1 MKIKII
7 IKKIIKVCT
16 AIIIP
21 LTIIGMLFAQSCSSA
36 KYSSEDIKME
46 KINKAVRYKE
56 NKFLNYTRSPE
67 MNFVKMLPM
76 MWDFLVVD
84 NDRKPK
90 VKLPA
95 KRVDISKITNVKAD
109 ELKVTWIGHSSQII
123 NIDGKIILADPVFN
137 NKTVFMGPSRYNGDV
152 PLNVEDLPEID
163 VVIISHNHYDH
174 LNKAT
179 LEKLHPKVKRFLTPL
194 MVGAE
199 LEKAGVPR
207 EKITE
212 LNWWDEVKI
221 DDEFMIA
228 FTPAQHF
235 SGRGLFDR
243 DESLWGSYVLQGPK
257 HKVYFSGDSG
267 YFKGFKEIG
276 DKYGPFDIT
285 LLECGAYNKKWHY
298 VHMMPEETAQAHLD
312 LKGKVLQ
319 PMHWGTFDLA
329 LHAWYDP
336 IVRVTKAVDSLGIKL
351 STPIVGET
359 ITIDENLTTNRW
371 WEKLIANN
379 QDKLAA
385 NKK

>member
-1 MKIKII
+1 MKTKRR
-7 IKKIIKVCT
+7 IKKIMKISTVT
-16 AIIIP
+16 LIP
-21 LTIIGMLFAQSCSSA
+21 LAFVGMLFAQSCSSA
-36 KYSSEDIKME
+36 TYSRKDIKME
-46 KINKAVRYKE
+46 KINNAERYKE
-56 NKFLNYTRSPE
+56 NKFLNYTPSPE
-67 MNFVKMLPM
+67 MNFVKMIPT
-76 MWDFLVVD
+76 MWDFLVTD
-84 NDRKPK
+84 NNRKPN
-90 VKLPA
+90 VDLPTQKINIA
-95 KRVDISKITNVKAD
+95 SITNVETD

-123 NIDGKIILADPVFN
+123 NIDGKLILADPVFN
-137 NKTVFMGPSRYNGDV
+137 SKTVFMGPSRYNGDV
-152 PLNVEDLPEID
+152 PLNIEDLPEID

-174 LNKAT
+174 LNIAT
-179 LEKLHPKVKRFLTPL
+179 IEKIHPKVKRFLTPL

-228 FTPAQHF
+228 FTPTQHF

-243 DESLWGSYVLQGPK
+243 DETLWGSYVLQGPK

-312 LKGKVLQ
+312 LKGKILQ
-319 PMHWGTFDLA
+319 PMHWGTYNLA

-336 IVRVTKAVDSLGIKL
+336 MVRISKAADSLGIKL

-359 ITIDENLTTNRW
+359 ITVDNSLVTERW
-371 WEKLIANN
+371 WIKVLNKN
-379 QDKLAA
+379 VLA
-385 NKK
+385 NK

>member
-1 MKIKII
+1 MKNI
-7 IKKIIKVCT
+7 IKKIMKIS
-16 AIIIP
+16 
-21 LTIIGMLFAQSCSSA
+21 TITIAVIVLVGMLIAQSCSSA
-36 KYSSEDIKME
+36 AYSPEDIKME
-46 KINKAVRYKE
+46 KINKAEKYKE
-56 NKFLNYTRSPE
+56 NKFLNYKPSPE
-67 MNFVKMLPM
+67 MNFIKMLPV

-84 NDRKPK
+84 NDRKPD
-90 VKLPA
+90 VKLPTT
-95 KRVDISKITNVKAD
+95 KIDINKITNVKPD
-109 ELKVTWIGHSSQII
+109 ELKVTWVGHSSQII

-152 PLNVEDLPEID
+152 PLNIEDLPEID

-174 LNKAT
+174 LNIST
-179 LEKLHPKVKRFLTPL
+179 IEKIHPKVKRFLTPL

-212 LNWWDEVKI
+212 LNWWDEVQI
-221 DDEFMIA
+221 DDGFMIA

-243 DESLWGSYVLQGPK
+243 DETLWGSYVLQGSK

-276 DKYGPFDIT
+276 EKYGPFDIT

-312 LKGKVLQ
+312 LKGKYLQ
-319 PMHWGTFDLA
+319 PMHWGTFNLA

-336 IVRVTKAVDSLGIKL
+336 IVRVAEAADSLGIKL

-359 ITIDENLTTNRW
+359 ITIDENLTSDRW
-371 WEKLIANN
+371 WEKYLNN
-379 QDKLAA
+379 KLA
-385 NKK
+385 NK

>member
-1 MKIKII
+1 MKIKNI
-7 IKKIIKVCT
+7 IKKIMKIS
-16 AIIIP
+16 
-21 LTIIGMLFAQSCSSA
+21 TIALALMTVVGMLFAQSCSSA
-36 KYSSEDIKME
+36 KYSTEDIKME
-46 KINKAVRYKE
+46 KINDAERYKE
-56 NKFLNYTRSPE
+56 NKFLNYTPSPE

-76 MWDFLVVD
+76 MWDFMFTD
-84 NDRKPK
+84 NDRKPTME
-90 VKLPA
+90 LPTQ
-95 KRVDISKITNVKAD
+95 KVDISEITNVKSD

-123 NIDGKIILADPVFN
+123 NIDGKLILADPVFD

-152 PLNVEDLPEID
+152 PLNLEDLPEID

-174 LNKAT
+174 LNVST

-212 LNWWDEVKI
+212 LNWWDEVQI
-221 DDEFMIA
+221 DDGFMIA

-243 DESLWGSYVLQGPK
+243 DETLWGSYVLQGPK

-276 DKYGPFDIT
+276 EKYGPFDIT

-298 VHMMPEETAQAHLD
+298 VHMMPEETAQAHVD
-312 LKGKVLQ
+312 LKGKFLQ

-336 IVRVTKAVDSLGIKL
+336 IVRVSKAADSLGIKL

-371 WEKLIANN
+371 WENLVNN
-379 QDKLAA
+379 KMAS
-385 NKK
+385 K

>member
-1 MKIKII
+1 MKLKII
-7 IKKIIKVCT
+7 IKKIMKIS
-16 AIIIP
+16 
-21 LTIIGMLFAQSCSSA
+21 TIALALMTVVGMLLAQSCSSA
-36 KYSSEDIKME
+36 KYSTEDIKME
-46 KINKAVRYKE
+46 KINDAERYKE
-56 NKFLNYTRSPE
+56 NKFLNYTPSPE

-76 MWDFLVVD
+76 MWDFLFMD
-84 NDRKPK
+84 NDRKPD
-90 VKLPA
+90 VKLPTQ
-95 KRVDISKITNVKAD
+95 RVDISKITNVDPD

-123 NIDGKIILADPVFN
+123 NIDGKIILADPVFE
-137 NKTVFMGPSRYNGDV
+137 NKTVFMGPSRYSGDV
-152 PLNVEDLPEID
+152 PLNLEDLPEID

-174 LNKAT
+174 LNIAT
-179 LEKLHPKVKRFLTPL
+179 MEKLHPKVKRFLTPL

-199 LEKAGVPR
+199 LEEAGVPR

-212 LNWWDEVKI
+212 LNWWDEVQI

-243 DESLWGSYVLQGPK
+243 DETLWGSYVLQGSK

-276 DKYGPFDIT
+276 EKYGPFDIT

-312 LKGKVLQ
+312 LKGKFLQ
-319 PMHWGTFDLA
+319 PMHWGTFNLA

-336 IVRVTKAVDSLGIKL
+336 IVRVTKAADSLGIKL

-371 WEKLIANN
+371 WENLVNN
-379 QDKLAA
+379 KTAS
-385 NKK
+385 K

>member
-1 MKIKII
+1 MKNI
-7 IKKIIKVCT
+7 IKKIMKIS
-16 AIIIP
+16 
-21 LTIIGMLFAQSCSSA
+21 TITLAVIVLAGMLIAQSCSSA
-36 KYSSEDIKME
+36 TYSPEDIKME
-46 KINKAVRYKE
+46 KINKAERYTE
-56 NKFLNYTRSPE
+56 HKFLNYKPSPE
-67 MNFVKMLPM
+67 MNFIKMLPV
-76 MWDFLVVD
+76 MWDFLVTD
-84 NDRKPK
+84 NNRKPK
-90 VKLPA
+90 VDLPTQKINIA
-95 KRVDISKITNVKAD
+95 NITNVKQD

-123 NIDGKIILADPVFN
+123 NIDGKLILADPVFS

-152 PLNVEDLPEID
+152 PLNPEDLPEID

-174 LNKAT
+174 LNIST
-179 LEKLHPKVKRFLTPL
+179 LEKIHPKVKRFLTPL

-212 LNWWDEVKI
+212 LNWWDEVQI

-228 FTPAQHF
+228 FTPTQHF

-243 DESLWGSYVLQGPK
+243 DETLWRSYVLQGPK

-276 DKYGPFDIT
+276 EKYGPFDIT

-312 LKGKVLQ
+312 LKGKYLQ

-336 IVRVTKAVDSLGIKL
+336 IVRVTKAADSLGIKL

-359 ITIDENLTTNRW
+359 ITIDENLTTDRW
-371 WEKLIANN
+371 WEKYLNN
-379 QDKLAA
+379 KLA
-385 NKK
+385 NK